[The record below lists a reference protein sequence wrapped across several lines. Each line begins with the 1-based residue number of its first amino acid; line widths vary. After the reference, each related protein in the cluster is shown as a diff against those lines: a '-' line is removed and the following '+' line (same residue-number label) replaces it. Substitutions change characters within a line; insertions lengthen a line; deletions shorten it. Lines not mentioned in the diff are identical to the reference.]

1 MEAVEEP
8 RWLTA
13 EEQQTWLELI
23 GVLTWLPDAI
33 DAQLQRDAGVSHF
46 EYQVMAML
54 SMAPQRTRRMSE
66 VAALANGS
74 LTRLSR
80 TVDRLDKRGWVTR
93 RPDPEDGRSTLPCSP
108 PPAGTRSSPPPQAT
122 SPRFA
127 ASSSTRSPRPRFASC
142 TTSPTGSGR
151 WPTRAHAHRSWRR
164 PTAPDPT
171 AVRAPLDPRPE
182 PACAER
188 PAP

>member
-1 MEAVEEP
+1 MTSTEEP

-33 DAQLQRDAGVSHF
+33 DAQLQRDAGLSHF

-54 SMAPQRTRRMSE
+54 SMSPQRTRRMSE

-80 TVDRLDKRGWVTR
+80 TVDRLDRRGWVVR
-93 RPDPEDGRSTLPCSP
+93 RPDPEDGRATLAVLTD
-108 PPAGTRSSPPPQAT
+108 AGWEKVVA
-122 SPRFA
+122 
-127 ASSSTRSPRPRFASC
+127 
-142 TTSPTGSGR
+142 
-151 WPTRAHAHRSWRR
+151 
-164 PTAPDPT
+164 TAPGHVAEVRRLVFDPLT
-171 AVRAPLDPRPE
+171 RTQVRQLHEIAARIQQVVNPNGLPPILDAPD
-182 PACAER
+182 
-188 PAP
+188 AP

>member
-13 EEQQTWLELI
+13 DEQQTWLELI

-80 TVDRLDKRGWVTR
+80 TVDRLEKRGWVTR
-93 RPDPEDGRSTLPCSP
+93 RPDPDDGRTTLAVLTD
-108 PPAGTRSSPPPQAT
+108 AGWEKVVA
-122 SPRFA
+122 
-127 ASSSTRSPRPRFASC
+127 
-142 TTSPTGSGR
+142 
-151 WPTRAHAHRSWRR
+151 
-164 PTAPDPT
+164 TAPSHV
-171 AVRAPLDPRPE
+171 AEVRRLVLDPLTKTQVRQLHEIAARIRQVVNPS
-182 PACAER
+182 ACLPTLAVTET
-188 PAP
+188 A

>member
-1 MEAVEEP
+1 VASTEEP

-33 DAQLQRDAGVSHF
+33 DAQLQRDAGLSHF

-54 SMAPQRTRRMSE
+54 SMSPERTRRMSE

-80 TVDRLDKRGWVTR
+80 TVDRLDKRGWVVR
-93 RPDPEDGRSTLPCSP
+93 RPDPDDGRATLAVLTD
-108 PPAGTRSSPPPQAT
+108 AGWDKVVA
-122 SPRFA
+122 
-127 ASSSTRSPRPRFASC
+127 
-142 TTSPTGSGR
+142 
-151 WPTRAHAHRSWRR
+151 
-164 PTAPDPT
+164 TAPGHV
-171 AVRAPLDPRPE
+171 AEVRRLVLDPLTRTQVRQLHEIAARIQQVVNPNGL
-182 PACAER
+182 P
-188 PAP
+188 PILDAPDAP

>member
-1 MEAVEEP
+1 VASTEEP

-23 GVLTWLPDAI
+23 GVLTWLPDAV
-33 DAQLQRDAGVSHF
+33 DAQLQRDAGLSHF

-54 SMAPQRTRRMSE
+54 SMSPERTRRMSE

-93 RPDPEDGRSTLPCSP
+93 RPDPDDGRATLAVLTD
-108 PPAGTRSSPPPQAT
+108 AGWEKVVAT
-122 SPRFA
+122 APGHVAEVR
-127 ASSSTRSPRPRFASC
+127 RLVLDPL
-142 TTSPTGSGR
+142 
-151 WPTRAHAHRSWRR
+151 TRAQVRQLHEIAARIQQVVN
-164 PTAPDPT
+164 PNGLPPFLATPDAP
-171 AVRAPLDPRPE
+171 
-182 PACAER
+182 
-188 PAP
+188 